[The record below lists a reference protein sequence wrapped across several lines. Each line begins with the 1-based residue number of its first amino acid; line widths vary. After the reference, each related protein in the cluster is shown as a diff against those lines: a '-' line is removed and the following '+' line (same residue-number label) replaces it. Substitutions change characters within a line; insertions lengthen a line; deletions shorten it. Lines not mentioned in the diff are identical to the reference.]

1 MGDDGLVIGAR
12 DYWLFLRIFIVV
24 FFLALHGWREMG
36 CGFENR
42 RRSHHIDTMG
52 KDMHYSGLMKTTIFL
67 A

>member
-1 MGDDGLVIGAR
+1 MRDDELVIGAR

-36 CGFENR
+36 CGFGN
-42 RRSHHIDTMG
+42 RRSHHIDTTG
-52 KDMHYSGLMKTTIFL
+52 KDMHYSGFMKTTIFL